1 MVDSGPKEGGQ
12 AMSMDQLAERFR
24 SLKTIIAVLAA
35 GLLVLAVVAAVA
47 VLSEAMPVDESPGR
61 ILLMVLGLVAFGE
74 AVGYIMIRQGLVRK
88 TRTRLERC
96 AAEVEQM
103 AALANGFASLTIIGG
118 AMLEGL
124 GLFAAVIVLLTGQL
138 VVLLAPALAIVFLLT
153 LAFPTERKARE
164 FIGAVT
170 GQTP

>member
-1 MVDSGPKEGGQ
+1 
-12 AMSMDQLAERFR
+12 MSIDQLAERLR
-24 SLKTIIAVLAA
+24 PLRIVIVALAA
-35 GLLVLAVVAAVA
+35 GLLVLAVVGAVA
-47 VLSEAMPVDESPGR
+47 VLSEAVPIDESLGP

-88 TRTRLERC
+88 TRTRLESC
-96 AAEVEQM
+96 ATEIEQT

-124 GLFAAVIVLLTGQL
+124 GLFGAVIVLLAGQL
-138 VVLLAPALAIVFLLT
+138 VVLLAPALAILFLLT
-153 LAFPTERKARE
+153 LAFPTEKKARE

-170 GQTP
+170 GQMP